1 MMYLIPIQAVAADHQ
16 VLPTEQVPHGLL
28 LCNELLFGV
37 SRYKSSALLRAWF
50 CFQRPSV
57 LLREPQDAAYVVARD
72 GRPGR
77 LPRRFSLPR
86 GLITLLA
93 STLPC

>member
-16 VLPTEQVPHGLL
+16 VLPTEQVPRGLS

-50 CFQRPSV
+50 CFLRPSV
-57 LLREPQDAAYVVARD
+57 LPRTPRMWSQGTAGPADCPDDFHCREA
-72 GRPGR
+72 
-77 LPRRFSLPR
+77 
-86 GLITLLA
+86 
-93 STLPC
+93 